1 MVSGAP
7 FVTIRQPKEGLYR
20 IDLDTLESHCLLEPG
35 QFSIAEIQW
44 LSKTQIL
51 AAMSDQKRYGA
62 VENPFFYT
70 LDAQTGKRELL
81 AENEESLGSALGSDC
96 QYGSGKTDADAPDGL
111 FMVHTLGAFDEVR
124 CLKADGTWHT
134 IMQLDGSIH
143 ALAVTDEK
151 LWLIAMLEQ
160 KLPELVCFDL
170 KTNELRPLTAFNEAV
185 LKDCYVAE
193 PEPLSIPAGEFQ
205 VDGWVLRPKDY
216 DPNQKYPAILNI
228 HGGPKAAYGPVFFHE
243 MQFWASEGYFV
254 MFCNPRGSNGKGNA
268 FAELRGPYGTID
280 YDDLMNFTDAVL
292 AAYPAIDAERIGVT
306 GGSYGG
312 YMTNWMIGHTD
323 RFAAAASQR
332 SIANWVS
339 LICYADIGFTADGDQ
354 MGADPWS
361 DVQKVW
367 DQSPLQFADKA
378 KTPTL
383 FIHSF
388 EDYRCLLQ
396 EGMQMY
402 NALVHHGVEARM
414 CLFKGESH
422 GLSRIGKPS
431 DRVRRLYEITAWM
444 DRWCKPATENKS

>member
-1 MVSGAP
+1 M
-7 FVTIRQPKEGLYR
+7 
-20 IDLDTLESHCLLEPG
+20 
-35 QFSIAEIQW
+35 
-44 LSKTQIL
+44 
-51 AAMSDQKRYGA
+51 
-62 VENPFFYT
+62 
-70 LDAQTGKRELL
+70 
-81 AENEESLGSALGSDC
+81 
-96 QYGSGKTDADAPDGL
+96 
-111 FMVHTLGAFDEVR
+111 
-124 CLKADGTWHT
+124 
-134 IMQLDGSIH
+134 
-143 ALAVTDEK
+143 
-151 LWLIAMLEQ
+151 
-160 KLPELVCFDL
+160 
-170 KTNELRPLTAFNEAV
+170 
-185 LKDCYVAE
+185 
-193 PEPLSIPAGEFQ
+193 
-205 VDGWVLRPKDY
+205 
-216 DPNQKYPAILNI
+216 
-228 HGGPKAAYGPVFFHE
+228 FFHE

-268 FAELRGPYGTID
+268 FAELRGLYGTID

-339 LICYADIGFTADGDQ
+339 LICYADIGFTFDNDQ

-414 CLFKGESH
+414 CLFNGESH

-431 DRVRRLYEITAWM
+431 HRVRRLQEITAWM